1 MNKQQATRLMN
12 KAVKA
17 FNAHS
22 SDFESIMDDA
32 SVSLSDEQW
41 VELGNLLNEALK
53 TPVLP
58 ETPKQEQER
67 LEATVARLRIGLEN
81 AEKALYSFY
90 ARNYARKR
98 STQ

>member
-1 MNKQQATRLMN
+1 MNKQQTTRLMN
-12 KAVKA
+12 RAVKA
-17 FNAHS
+17 FKEQS

-41 VELGNLLNEALK
+41 VELEHLIEEANK

-67 LEATVARLRIGLEN
+67 LEANVARLRMELDN
-81 AEKALYSFY
+81 AEQALHSF
-90 ARNYARKR
+90 YARKR
-98 STQ
+98 SKS